1 MLIHV
6 IEVVPVEK
14 SRVSEHGLD
23 NTAGPKL
30 ARPKLAQST
39 LARITVLHKNSVR
52 KFHAKAQVAKLYE
65 VT

>member
-1 MLIHV
+1 MLTHV

-14 SRVSEHGLD
+14 SGVSGYGLD
-23 NTAGPKL
+23 NTARPKL
-30 ARPKLAQST
+30 TRPKLAQST

-52 KFHAKAQVAKLYE
+52 KFLAKAQVAKLYW